1 MVCFMIYL
9 PLSVLEVDKI
19 SLRWLL
25 NYMFNVTDGRDRNFG
40 VDFYMYYYS
49 FPISIWR
56 VPFQKGLGPF

>member
-9 PLSVLEVDKI
+9 PLSVLEVDNI

-25 NYMFNVTDGRDRNFG
+25 NYMFNVTDGRDINFG

-49 FPISIWR
+49 FPISI
-56 VPFQKGLGPF
+56 